1 MAKIIVSCRFQKSA
15 KDIADLIRY
24 MATREGV
31 EKLPDT
37 KKYKIATQSQHDLI
51 LSVVKHFP
59 QSKKFLEY
67 EDYYAMPTRENANEF
82 LNAVAERY
90 APSRKD
96 MQTER
101 MN

>member
-37 KKYKIATQSQHDLI
+37 KKYKIATSSQHDLSLFRRVKSI
-51 LSVVKHFP
+51 LPPIFS
-59 QSKKFLEY
+59 
-67 EDYYAMPTRENANEF
+67 
-82 LNAVAERY
+82 
-90 APSRKD
+90 
-96 MQTER
+96 
-101 MN
+101 

>member
-37 KKYKIATQSQHDLI
+37 KKYNIASSKQDE
-51 LSVVKHFP
+51 LS
-59 QSKKFLEY
+59 S
-67 EDYYAMPTRENANEF
+67 TR
-82 LNAVAERY
+82 
-90 APSRKD
+90 
-96 MQTER
+96 
-101 MN
+101 